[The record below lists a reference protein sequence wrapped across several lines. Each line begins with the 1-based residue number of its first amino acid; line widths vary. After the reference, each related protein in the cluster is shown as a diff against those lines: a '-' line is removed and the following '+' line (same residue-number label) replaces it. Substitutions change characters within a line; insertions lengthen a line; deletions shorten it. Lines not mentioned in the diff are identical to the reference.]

1 MIFLIFKLALRLNL
15 NVIVKFP
22 TVNDVFYTNEGRT
35 KQKSPEYAWHNYCL
49 LRNKIYLTDLLNSV
63 WRSK

>member
-35 KQKSPEYAWHNYCL
+35 KQKAPNMLGITIAC
-49 LRNKIYLTDLLNSV
+49 
-63 WRSK
+63 